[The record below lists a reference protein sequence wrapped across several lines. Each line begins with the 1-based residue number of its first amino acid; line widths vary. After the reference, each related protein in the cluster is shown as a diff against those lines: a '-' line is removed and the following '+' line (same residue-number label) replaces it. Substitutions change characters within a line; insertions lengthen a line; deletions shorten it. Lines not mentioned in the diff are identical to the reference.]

1 MCKKYPGPRCSA
13 CTRETLKEAIEIAE
27 ADPTPENIQ
36 KRKDAQY
43 AFNTSP
49 DGIKALQE
57 SKNPQD
63 HVDAEFFQMVRK
75 QQVDHMKAEEAKER
89 AAMQGELE
97 GLYSP
102 HGIEEVRAMGD
113 DDLADRLEERG
124 RRAEARKGNEAGVVH
139 KTDFTKPQEETPEV
153 ADVKKRSIAAD
164 AWDGAVDGA
173 VAGWKNPKQSILV
186 AGKRGYSVGQRSAAE
201 TEAQEVA
208 QAREQ
213 EKITLTQEREAER
226 ATKAFE
232 REQARL
238 AREQERLEKV
248 DLAWHNKLEADC
260 IRYIKAQQREAV
272 KRSKAKHTKPATAP
286 KTKKAP
292 QPQAA

>member
-1 MCKKYPGPRCSA
+1 L
-13 CTRETLKEAIEIAE
+13 EQAIEVAE
-27 ADPTPENIQ
+27 ADPSPENIQ

-75 QQVDHMKAEEAKER
+75 QQVDHMKSEDAKER

-97 GLYSP
+97 GLYSA

-124 RRAEARKGNEAGVVH
+124 RRAAARKGHEAGVVH
-139 KTDFTKPQEETPEV
+139 KSDFIKPQEETPEV
-153 ADVKKRSIAAD
+153 AEVKKPSLL
-164 AWDGAVDGA
+164 A
-173 VAGWKNPKQSILV
+173 VAGKGAAEGAKRGWQNPNGNILRAGQHGYNVGKQSV
-186 AGKRGYSVGQRSAAE
+186 AE
-201 TEAQEVA
+201 TEAQEAA

-213 EKITLTQEREAER
+213 EKITVTQEREVER
-226 ATKAFE
+226 GTKAFE

-238 AREQERLEKV
+238 AREQARLEKA
-248 DLAWHNKLEADC
+248 DLAWHNKLEADA

-272 KRSKAKHTKPATAP
+272 KRSKAKHTKPSSAP
-286 KTKKAP
+286 KPQKTP
-292 QPQAA
+292 QPQVA